1 MRKSLFWLVPVS
13 VVLMSGCHT
22 AYYYS
27 EFIKPSNVYVPA
39 EVYRVGLIDR
49 SASVESTVPIY
60 IGGVPYSYMKEV
72 PKRTSEKTL
81 ELLTKRVEDIG
92 RYKIVPIPYDY
103 TELDSRKF
111 PSPMLPARVVDS
123 LATAY
128 DVDGLISL
136 DGNEMVIR
144 TRGDVDVVT
153 VSDDMGVPIRVP
165 EFTKESHVSLSVFWR
180 IYDAR
185 TPRVLDEYQQSYQRV
200 FNRVAY
206 SENEINEMRPEDM
219 RLIDVAGEAAADY
232 YDRISPHWVGAY
244 RTYYRS
250 GSSELTEIGNI
261 IEYQGDW
268 EKAAERWKA
277 LTQKGDDATR
287 YKAMYNM
294 AVASEMLGQPRV
306 AKEWIEK
313 AIELKS
319 TGMAR
324 KYLETI
330 KEQILIYDVVNRQ
343 LGLE

>member
-1 MRKSLFWLVPVS
+1 MRKTLFWLVPALVF
-13 VVLMSGCHT
+13 LTGGCRT
-22 AYYYS
+22 SYYYA
-27 EFIKPSNVYVPA
+27 EFIKPSKVYVPS
-39 EVYRVGLIDR
+39 EVYRVGVIDR
-49 SASVESTVPIY
+49 SASPETTVPIY
-60 IGGVPYSYMKEV
+60 IGGVPYSYMKEI

-81 ELLTKRVEDIG
+81 EFLTKRVEDIG
-92 RYKIVPIPYDY
+92 RYKIVSIPWDY
-103 TELDSRKF
+103 NEVENRKF
-111 PSPMLPARVVDS
+111 PAPLLPSHVVDS
-123 LATAY
+123 LAKEY

-165 EFTKESHVSLSVFWR
+165 EFTKESRVSFSVFWR
-180 IYDAR
+180 LYDAR
-185 TPRVLDEYQQSYQRV
+185 TPKVLDEYQQSYERM
-200 FNRVAY
+200 FTRVAY

-219 RLIDVAGEAAADY
+219 RLMDVAGAAAADY
-232 YDRISPHWVGAY
+232 YDRVSPHWAEAY

-250 GSSELTEIGNI
+250 GSSKLTEIGNI
-261 IEYQGDW
+261 IEYEGDW
-268 EKAAERWKA
+268 EKAAEKWKA
-277 LTQKGDDATR
+277 LAQTADDGVK

-313 AIELKS
+313 ALKVKS
-319 TGMAR
+319 TAMGR